1 MPLKAVSRTITAR
14 PTIPTDAIW
23 SFVDTVLFKM
33 MQVMTQFNLTPVC
46 FKVYDRL
53 AIPKAVPGTFRHI
66 AIATDMFA
74 VHATIIHNRLAEP
87 LNRSCPSQIIAF
99 LANRSAMDGNAVRQS
114 VREDCAQTLAEGQ
127 DAELLILL
135 LDDVKMYDSMSAFTS
150 AWSLKSLGA
159 PELMQQC
166 FAENQHL
173 NSFHVSTDTEPIVS
187 LLCFMAL

>member
-1 MPLKAVSRTITAR
+1 MREYEETYRHERATWYPGFCALDWQ
-14 PTIPTDAIW
+14 PTDPTQQHPQFPCQPVTQEEWATAKNNGRLKMRVENFVLPAIKW
-23 SFVDTVLFKM
+23 MPKFVDTSLFKM
-33 MQVMTQFNLTPVC
+33 MQIMTQFNLTPVC

-114 VREDCAQTLAEGQ
+114 VREDCAQALAEGQ

-135 LDDVKMYDSMSAFTS
+135 LDDVKMM
-150 AWSLKSLGA
+150 
-159 PELMQQC
+159 
-166 FAENQHL
+166 
-173 NSFHVSTDTEPIVS
+173 
-187 LLCFMAL
+187 